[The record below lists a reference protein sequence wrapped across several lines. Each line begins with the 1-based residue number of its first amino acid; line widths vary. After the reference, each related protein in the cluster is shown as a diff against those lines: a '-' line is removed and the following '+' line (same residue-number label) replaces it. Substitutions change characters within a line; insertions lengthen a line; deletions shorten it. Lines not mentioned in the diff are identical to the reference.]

1 MVATVGAAAADASS
15 QAAGADRSTPLS
27 CEYDD
32 YTPPR
37 LGGEWTATFE
47 DGLAADSQA
56 RWDGGRIVQ
65 VGVGGDCSL
74 FVADGRTA
82 MLPNVTVNGTRGV
95 VTGTVDLG
103 ADGQLRFVDAAAGS
117 GPSVTGS
124 PVATATARS
133 PESTVSTASAAS
145 TASTASGRAE
155 TGTKTVASDPP
166 ADGAVT
172 EANATA
178 LVIAND
184 GPDFSTTAVVSVG
197 NRSENVSLPSG
208 RFFDVA
214 VQRKSNGTVRVAVW
228 APDDSW
234 DREWDARFEDAGT
247 AAWRPGLHGRAF
259 LDGIAVGVSEADDAQ
274 PGSGSPAG
282 QQDSASPDD
291 EDDEWPGPGTWPGG
305 ADPPDEREEPGGDGE
320 SGGGSIFAGLLLTVF
335 GALGVKFAYGF
346 ALLGEQLD
354 AIGSRRRAS
363 EVEPAEWNVAL
374 TRIGSGLVALV
385 GLYLLAT
392 GLL

>member
-1 MVATVGAAAADASS
+1 M
-15 QAAGADRSTPLS
+15 
-27 CEYDD
+27 
-32 YTPPR
+32 
-37 LGGEWTATFE
+37 
-47 DGLAADSQA
+47 
-56 RWDGGRIVQ
+56 
-65 VGVGGDCSL
+65 
-74 FVADGRTA
+74 
-82 MLPNVTVNGTRGV
+82 
-95 VTGTVDLG
+95 
-103 ADGQLRFVDAAAGS
+103 
-117 GPSVTGS
+117 
-124 PVATATARS
+124 
-133 PESTVSTASAAS
+133 
-145 TASTASGRAE
+145 
-155 TGTKTVASDPP
+155 
-166 ADGAVT
+166 
-172 EANATA
+172 
-178 LVIAND
+178 IAND

-274 PGSGSPAG
+274 PGSDPPPVSRTPRHPTTRTT
-282 QQDSASPDD
+282 S
-291 EDDEWPGPGTWPGG
+291 GPGRERGPG
-305 ADPPDEREEPGGDGE
+305 ALTPDEREEPGGDGE